1 MKARII
7 YGSDTGSTEY
17 VIENYLV
24 DQLSLDFEVQTMEV
38 NSIDPD
44 VWDTDDL
51 IIIGLSTWYDG
62 VLQSD
67 WEEYFDDFKKI
78 DFTGKIVAIFGLG
91 DQVGYGEFFVDGV
104 GIIAKEVLA
113 NGGTI
118 IGNWPNEGYEFIES
132 KASINENTLYGLALD
147 EDNQDEYTYDRVKD
161 WAKQIKEEYASIL
174 FKELNDLV

>member
-78 DFTGKIVAIFGLG
+78 DFTGKTVAIFGLG
-91 DQVGYGEFFVDGV
+91 DQIGYEDNFVDGI
-104 GIIAKEVLA
+104 GILAKEIIKN
-113 NGGTI
+113 NGKI
-118 IGNWPNEGYEFIES
+118 IGEWSSKGYEFKKS
-132 KASINENTLYGLALD
+132 KGLKDENNFYGLAID
-147 EDNQDEYTYDRVKD
+147 EDNQYDQTEER
-161 WAKQIKEEYASIL
+161 IKKWCNLIIENED
-174 FKELNDLV
+174 FKKLK